1 MGLLKQSLAIVG
13 GAGKGTAEVA
23 KQIGLEQV
31 FGQGGAVYRY
41 EAVSVSD
48 GVSLVQRTSDELL
61 ARAALAEKEDVDR
74 QAEHPRQVID
84 DAAQAILAAHEVD
97 DRAAESGAVVVRV
110 FTSINMTLPVP
121 SFKPHLFRHRMVCWH
136 TRHGLIVGQY
146 WGDLYGTGRH
156 LAWRDTTPVGP
167 GWYGDR

>member
-1 MGLLKQSLAIVG
+1 VGLLKQSLAIVG

-31 FGQGGAVYRY
+31 FGQGGVGYRY

-48 GVSLVQRTSDELL
+48 GVGLVQRTGDELL

-84 DAAQAILAAHEVD
+84 DAAQAILAAHEVE
-97 DRAAESGAVVVRV
+97 DRTAESKAVVGPCFHIDQYDAARTV
-110 FTSINMTLPVP
+110 IQAPPLP
-121 SFKPHLFRHRMVCWH
+121 SS
-136 TRHGLIVGQY
+136 HGLLVHPARA
-146 WGDLYGTGRH
+146 D
-156 LAWRDTTPVGP
+156 
-167 GWYGDR
+167 